1 MSLTAGRFVVITRTP
16 VSTDLRQQ
24 TAANRSMGVSEL
36 FSNGDLSGIS
46 GKNITV
52 DEFWQHS
59 GIQISEGSTEAISA
73 NALSYHA
80 GFGYSHAKPEA
91 VVEFR
96 ADHPFIFII
105 RENLGPVLFIGRY
118 IGPNDDSPSSSESV
132 EHEKVNK
139 KESMTLAV
147 ELNTTSKLANYGTEA
162 VATQTVSIDTTDD
175 TTSKTSFA
183 VDLYQV
189 LKHQEKG
196 SFAVSPVSIRASA
209 TILTVGTEG
218 RAVDDIRHVLHI
230 PANTLR
236 VKMKTL
242 YFLDKQ
248 KVTNVTTVK
257 IGTAL
262 FPSEGLHINKQFQ
275 DDAEQYFKTEIIK
288 LDYENKTDDA
298 ISMINGWIGRGVEL
312 YKRDSLPPST
322 MLVLVNTVTFK
333 GSFLKGH
340 QDSNLELPFI
350 AGPGDVT
357 QVPAIKMN
365 VRARYRLLNKIDAR
379 AISLFYKGKDYSLV
393 IILPN
398 KVGGLF
404 DLEDQMKGKD
414 FSKLSIKK
422 VVNATVILP
431 KFKIG
436 TIMDLRTILQKLGAN
451 GMFEHP
457 VLTGLVENAQFR
469 SVMLNAFAQVASIE
483 VDEKEEPKYKG
494 VLFPWGQ
501 PVESVEFKADHPFL
515 FFIREKKTGLVLL
528 MGRYNGP

>member
-1 MSLTAGRFVVITRTP
+1 MDQLRTRT
-16 VSTDLRQQ
+16 SSLQY
-24 TAANRSMGVSEL
+24 
-36 FSNGDLSGIS
+36 NGRKWL
-46 GKNITV
+46 
-52 DEFWQHS
+52 
-59 GIQISEGSTEAISA
+59 
-73 NALSYHA
+73 
-80 GFGYSHAKPEA
+80 
-91 VVEFR
+91 
-96 ADHPFIFII
+96 
-105 RENLGPVLFIGRY
+105 
-118 IGPNDDSPSSSESV
+118 
-132 EHEKVNK
+132 
-139 KESMTLAV
+139 
-147 ELNTTSKLANYGTEA
+147 
-162 VATQTVSIDTTDD
+162 TQTVSVDTTND
-175 TTSKTSFA
+175 TTSKTSFT

-209 TILTVGTEG
+209 AILTVGTKG
-218 RAVDDIRHVLHI
+218 RTVNDIRHVLRI

-236 VKMKTL
+236 VEMKTP

-275 DDAEQYFKTEIIK
+275 DEAEQYFKTEIIK

-298 ISMINGWIGRGVEL
+298 ISMINEWVG
-312 YKRDSLPPST
+312 DSLPPST

-340 QDSNLELPFI
+340 QDSNFEIPFI
-350 AGPGDVT
+350 AGPGDIT

-365 VRARYRLLNKIDAR
+365 VRARYRPLNKIDAR

-398 KVGGLF
+398 KVGGLV

-414 FSKLSIKK
+414 FSKLAIKK

-457 VLTGLVENAQFR
+457 VLTGLVENAQSR
-469 SVMLNAFAQVASIE
+469 TVMLNAFAQVASIE

-515 FFIREKKTGLVLL
+515 FFVREKKTGLVLL